1 MDLVDANEVQADWK
15 DHQEE
20 MKKVATDYHVKQFFY
35 VSAKYSDQELL
46 RKIVH

>member
-20 MKKVATDYHVKQFFY
+20 MKKVATKYNVKQFFY